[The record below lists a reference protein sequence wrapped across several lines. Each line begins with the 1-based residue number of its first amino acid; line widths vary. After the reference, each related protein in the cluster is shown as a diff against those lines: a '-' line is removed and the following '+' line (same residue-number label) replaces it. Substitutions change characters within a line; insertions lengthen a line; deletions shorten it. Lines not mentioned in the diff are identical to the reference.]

1 MAELLVSAS
10 ENKFELPFPFAPPTF
25 YRDTILKFPE
35 IQSFI
40 QDVKEHPNYYFENE
54 EKVDTSIS
62 ISFRGEPDVENPY
75 LTAVVTAGG
84 EIRRIRY
91 TYRIHAQSRFA
102 ERLNESKKT
111 WEMICWG
118 DIFMK
123 R

>member
-1 MAELLVSAS
+1 M
-10 ENKFELPFPFAPPTF
+10 PFPFAAPTF

-40 QDVKEHPNYYFENE
+40 QDVKDHPNLYFENE
-54 EKVDTSIS
+54 EKIDTSIS

-75 LTAVVTAGG
+75 LTAIVSAGG
-84 EIRRIRY
+84 KIRRIRY

-102 ERLNESKKT
+102 ERLNESKNT
-111 WEMICWG
+111 WEMIRLG
-118 DIFMK
+118 DVFMK